1 MFKKKEAFMFD
12 PISYEG
18 FSPSEALKKIA
29 RDQIFRLE
37 AESPSDSS
45 TQARVSKSENSLFE
59 GKLRI
64 NSTAGSFF
72 AHVRD
77 CDPEKVVSHLCEQV
91 RQQLFSWKRKRV
103 FPRL

>member
-1 MFKKKEAFMFD
+1 MFD
-12 PISYEG
+12 PISFEG
-18 FSPSEALKKIA
+18 FSPSETLKKIA

-37 AESPSDSS
+37 AESPSDAS
-45 TQARVSKSENSLFE
+45 TQARLSKSENLFE

-64 NSTAGSFF
+64 NSISGSFF

-77 CDPEKVVSHLCEQV
+77 IDPERVVSHLCEQV
-91 RQQLFSWKRKRV
+91 REQLFSWKRKRV